1 MLIEKK
7 LEEMGIK
14 LRLDRPERP
23 NRVYGL
29 RNGNYV
35 YLSGAVALGPDGNII
50 KGKVGKD
57 LTVEEA
63 NEGAKWAA
71 VSLLSTIKEVVGDL
85 DKVKQWV
92 KLLCMVNTAEDF
104 YDAPSVANGASDLI
118 VLLYGER
125 GRHSRSA
132 LGIAC
137 PAQNSCIEIEGMV
150 EME

>member
-35 YLSGAVALGPDGNII
+35 YLSGAIAVGPDGNII

-71 VSLLSTIKEVVGDL
+71 VSLLGTIKEVVGDL
-85 DKVKQWV
+85 DKAKQWV
-92 KLLCMVNTAEDF
+92 KCCAWSTPRRTSTTPPASPTA
-104 YDAPSVANGASDLI
+104 P
-118 VLLYGER
+118 
-125 GRHSRSA
+125 
-132 LGIAC
+132 
-137 PAQNSCIEIEGMV
+137 QT
-150 EME
+150 